1 MFNNNQQ
8 NINMDNTK
16 DNALIKYLKYNS
28 LSLEIVNIT
37 YPHYIT

>member
-28 LSLEIVNIT
+28 LSLEI
-37 YPHYIT
+37 YIYTRAI